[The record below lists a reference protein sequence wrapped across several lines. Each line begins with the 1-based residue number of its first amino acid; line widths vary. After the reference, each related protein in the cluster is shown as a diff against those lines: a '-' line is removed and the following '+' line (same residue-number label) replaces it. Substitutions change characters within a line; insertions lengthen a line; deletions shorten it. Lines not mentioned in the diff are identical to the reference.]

1 MDTSVSDDNWG
12 GRGTI
17 VFLAV
22 ATLIT
27 DMLFEQFLIRTAI

>member
-12 GRGTI
+12 AHGTI

-22 ATLIT
+22 ANLIT
-27 DMLFEQFLIRTAI
+27 DMLFEQFLIRTAV